1 MIFIGAHIPREK
13 NLMDMMKVIIDA
25 GGNSLQIFVSNPR
38 SIQIGNYNL
47 KFLGDADEVNDFI
60 INTNFKLVIHSP
72 YTINLAS
79 ILIINK
85 RKIDLDECYWIKIML
100 KELEIAH
107 LLGAI
112 GCVVH
117 TGKSTKLPIK
127 EGLINMKI
135 CIKYLIKKIIKNG
148 WKSKLILETATGQGT
163 ELLSNY
169 QDYLNFYNDFDD
181 TEKEVFKLCI
191 DTCHIWAKGYEL
203 KEILE
208 LTIKNNNVNDIAII
222 HINNSKNPKGSNL
235 DRHDI
240 INQGFIDINDIYN
253 FIKSFRNL
261 NKDIIMI
268 LETPTQNIEYEFHQI
283 KKHL

>member
-1 MIFIGAHIPREK
+1 MIFIGAHISREK
-13 NLMDMMKVIIDA
+13 NLMDMMKVIMDA

-47 KFLGDADEVNDFI
+47 KFLGDANEVNDFI

-79 ILIINK
+79 NLIINK

-148 WKSKLILETATGQGT
+148 WKSKLILETSTGQGT

-191 DTCHIWAKGYEL
+191 DTCHVWAKGYEL

-261 NKDIIMI
+261 NKEIVMI

>member
-1 MIFIGAHIPREK
+1 MIFIGAHISREN
-13 NLMDMMKVIIDA
+13 NLMDMMKVIMDA

-47 KFLGDADEVNDFI
+47 KFLGDANEVNDFI

-79 ILIINK
+79 STMINK
-85 RKIDLDECYWIKIML
+85 RSINLYECYWILIIL

-112 GCVVH
+112 GCVIH

-127 EGLINMKI
+127 EGLVNMKKGI
-135 CIKYLIKKIIKNG
+135 EYILEVIIKNE
-148 WKSKLILETATGQGT
+148 WSSKLILETASGQGT

-169 QDYLNFYNDFDD
+169 QDFLNFYNEFDMKYKD
-181 TEKEVFKLCI
+181 VFKICI

-203 KEILE
+203 KDIFEI
-208 LTIKNNNVNDIAII
+208 TKNNNNINDIALI
-222 HINNSKNPKGSNL
+222 HLNNSKNPKGSHL

-240 INQGFIDINDIYN
+240 INQGFIHINDIYK
-253 FIKSFRNL
+253 FVKSFRSL
-261 NKDIIMI
+261 NKDIIII
-268 LETPTQNIEYEFHQI
+268 LETPTPNFKYEIHQI
-283 KKHL
+283 KKHS